1 MMVNQQIVL
10 KIGIASPEV
19 QRQRV
24 LDIAAGRRKRAEG
37 EPRVWF
43 PSLKTAAEVLDRNR
57 ELIRVIC
64 DESPGSVTELA
75 LRVGRKESNVS
86 RSLKRLEAFG
96 IVRLLDEGRSRR
108 PIALARDFEIQVSC

>member
-1 MMVNQQIVL
+1 MMVNQHPVL
-10 KIGIASPEV
+10 KIGIAAPEV

>member
-1 MMVNQQIVL
+1 MMNEHVVL
-10 KIGIASPEV
+10 KIGIASPDL

-24 LDIAAGRRKRAEG
+24 MDIAAGRRKRTEG

-43 PSLKTAAEVLDRNR
+43 PSLKTAAEILDRNR
-57 ELIRVIC
+57 ELIRIIC

-75 LRVGRKESNVS
+75 LRVGRKEGNVS

-96 IVRLLDEGRSRR
+96 IVRLIHEGRSRR
-108 PIALARDFEIQVSC
+108 PVALARDFEIQVSC